1 MTGYGDRLG
10 DRKTIV
16 QGGGN
21 LLGQEWPELRQQ
33 IGSLAERLLSA
44 TGREET
50 QLAEQL
56 SELSIRCGLG
66 PSVEVGSS
74 NDRSYSVNFL
84 RSDGITMK
92 FGGLSQEDAAAE
104 IDESFILSDT
114 DDSDGPVQQVHT
126 PGATIDQ
133 KSDYYR
139 QAKRTPLLTAEQ
151 EVELAKKIEA
161 GLFAEEAMQKGMYGG
176 EPIDDSL
183 REELMQIAE
192 NGRRA
197 KKRFIESNLRLVI
210 NRIVFYEGRGL
221 DGMDLIQ
228 EGNLGL
234 IRAVEKWDYTKG
246 AKFSTYAVWWIRQA
260 VTRAIA
266 DQSRTIRLP
275 VNVNDAVSSLNKFRE
290 EEGHEPT
297 PEELANVFDMT
308 PERYAELRTYAD
320 VELVP
325 AHTLT
330 EDDAARVSINE
341 EQEPEDIAIANSLRD
356 QISVALGTLWEREAD
371 VLSMR
376 FGLTDGRP
384 KSLDEIGKVFGVTRE
399 RIRQIESRAMKKLRE
414 NPILARLLRDYLD

>member
-1 MTGYGDRLG
+1 
-10 DRKTIV
+10 
-16 QGGGN
+16 
-21 LLGQEWPELRQQ
+21 
-33 IGSLAERLLSA
+33 
-44 TGREET
+44 
-50 QLAEQL
+50 
-56 SELSIRCGLG
+56 
-66 PSVEVGSS
+66 
-74 NDRSYSVNFL
+74 
-84 RSDGITMK
+84 MK